1 MQEDIDRL
9 SEKTKD
15 KLELFIESL
24 SYDVNRLS
32 EMQETLSTPECL
44 SGCENNRTELQNKMK
59 ILFDKRARL
68 CNASNGC
75 KIIFEEIH
83 GTSFDFLDFKTFESQ
98 IYRNIEYLKIMMK
111 DEVSI
116 ENNVIPAQL
125 LAKFLK
131 RRDILLEKSS
141 ERYRKMLDNYMALEN
156 LKKSQY
162 ILKEEYEICLTTIT
176 KYQLRRQ
183 MQCWNMLKHVVNK
196 QSTPTNEI
204 VHPQLNLTKCDFKS
218 EIESSKHLILK
229 NTEIWNQLITVMNDL

>member
-44 SGCENNRTELQNKMK
+44 SGWENNRTELQNKMK

-68 CNASNGC
+68 CNASNDC

-98 IYRNIEYLKIMMK
+98 IYRNIEHLKIMMK

-116 ENNVIPAQL
+116 ENNVILAQL

-141 ERYRKMLDNYMALEN
+141 ERYRKMVENYMALEN

-162 ILKEEYEICLTTIT
+162 VLKEEYEICLTTIT

-183 MQCWNMLKHVVNK
+183 TQCWNMLKHVVNK
-196 QSTPTNEI
+196 QRTPTNEVI
-204 VHPQLNLTKCDFKS
+204 QPQLNLTKYDFKS

>member
-32 EMQETLSTPECL
+32 EMQETQSTPECL
-44 SGCENNRTELQNKMK
+44 SGWESSRTELQNKIK

-68 CNASNGC
+68 YAASNGC
-75 KIIFEEIH
+75 KIVFEDIH

-98 IYRNIEYLKIMMK
+98 IYRNIEHLKIMMK

-116 ENNVIPAQL
+116 ENNVILAQL

-141 ERYRKMLDNYMALEN
+141 ERYRKMVENY
-156 LKKSQY
+156 S
-162 ILKEEYEICLTTIT
+162 
-176 KYQLRRQ
+176 
-183 MQCWNMLKHVVNK
+183 
-196 QSTPTNEI
+196 TNENSYPAKARC
-204 VHPQLNLTKCDFKS
+204 VRTSGKVSVCKS
-218 EIESSKHLILK
+218 LASSKTTTGDDQCSTLLPMP
-229 NTEIWNQLITVMNDL
+229 TVRKVSR

>member
-9 SEKTKD
+9 SQKTKN

-32 EMQETLSTPECL
+32 DMQETFSTPECL
-44 SGCENNRTELQNKMK
+44 SSWESNRTELQNKIK

-68 CNASNGC
+68 CAASNGC
-75 KIIFEEIH
+75 KIVFEEIH
-83 GTSFDFLDFKTFESQ
+83 GTSFDFSDFKTFESQ
-98 IYRNIEYLKIMMK
+98 IYRNIEHLKIMMK

-116 ENNVIPAQL
+116 ENNVILAQL

-141 ERYRKMLDNYMALEN
+141 ERYRKMLDNYTALEG
-156 LKKSQY
+156 LKKSLY

-176 KYQLRRQ
+176 KYQLHRQ
-183 MQCWNMLKHVVNK
+183 MQCWNMLKHAVNK
-196 QSTPTNEI
+196 QSTSTNEI
-204 VHPQLNLTKCDFKS
+204 IHPQLNLTRCDFKS
-218 EIESSKHLILK
+218 ETESSKHLILK
-229 NTEIWNQLITVMNDL
+229 NTEIWNQLRTVMNDL

>member
-15 KLELFIESL
+15 RLELFIESL

-44 SGCENNRTELQNKMK
+44 SGWENNRTELQNKMK

-68 CNASNGC
+68 CNASNDC

-98 IYRNIEYLKIMMK
+98 IYRNIEHLKIMMK

-116 ENNVIPAQL
+116 ENNVILAQL

-141 ERYRKMLDNYMALEN
+141 ERYRKMVENYMALEN

-162 ILKEEYEICLTTIT
+162 VLKEEYEICLTTIT

-183 MQCWNMLKHVVNK
+183 TQCWNMLKHVVNK
-196 QSTPTNEI
+196 QRTPTNEVI
-204 VHPQLNLTKCDFKS
+204 QPQLNLTKYDFKS

>member
-9 SEKTKD
+9 SEKTKN

-32 EMQETLSTPECL
+32 EMQETFSTPECL
-44 SGCENNRTELQNKMK
+44 SSWESNRTELQNKIK

-68 CNASNGC
+68 CAASNGC
-75 KIIFEEIH
+75 RIVFEEIH
-83 GTSFDFLDFKTFESQ
+83 GTSFDFSDFKTFESQ
-98 IYRNIEYLKIMMK
+98 IYRNIEHLKIMMK

-116 ENNVIPAQL
+116 ENNVILAQL

-141 ERYRKMLDNYMALEN
+141 ERYRKMLDNYTALEG
-156 LKKSQY
+156 LKKSLY

-176 KYQLRRQ
+176 KYQLHRQ
-183 MQCWNMLKHVVNK
+183 MQCWNMLKHAVNK
-196 QSTPTNEI
+196 QSTPSNEI
-204 VHPQLNLTKCDFKS
+204 IHPQLNLTRCDFKS
-218 EIESSKHLILK
+218 ETESSKHLILK
-229 NTEIWNQLITVMNDL
+229 NTEIWNQLKTVMNDL